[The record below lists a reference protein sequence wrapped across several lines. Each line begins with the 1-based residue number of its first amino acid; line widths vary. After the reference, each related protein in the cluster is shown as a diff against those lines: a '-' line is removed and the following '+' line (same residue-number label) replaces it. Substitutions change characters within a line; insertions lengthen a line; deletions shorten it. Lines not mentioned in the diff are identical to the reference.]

1 MRTLNKTLKG
11 IGKNIKSHSQSSGGL
26 VVVVVPQPRF
36 FDMNSPAV
44 PLFRPTQYFNQLA
57 YNSLNVHNLSS
68 ASC

>member
-26 VVVVVPQPRF
+26 VVVPQPRF

-44 PLFRPTQYFNQLA
+44 PQPRPAFSTDPIF
-57 YNSLNVHNLSS
+57 
-68 ASC
+68 